1 MTLRSGGFCAAL
13 VVLAQGL
20 AGGCTQQP
28 GTPPAQGLSAFRLPA
43 INLTVGSDPVMTAAA
58 SVASNLADPRRMA
71 GRPAIAAQVAAQYEF
86 VTEQLREPR
95 FIGLSPLA
103 QPQMER
109 GRGPLRDTLG
119 IRHDAAPGQAIA
131 QLTALAGALQQ
142 GDVAA
147 TQRVLGAAPFTLPPG
162 EVLVTLNAMPFV
174 VDAARAAS
182 FADQQLNRASPWA
195 ID

>member
-1 MTLRSGGFCAAL
+1 MRVRVSGACLAL
-13 VVLAQGL
+13 VLA
-20 AGGCTQQP
+20 AGCTQEP

-43 INLTVGSDPVMTAAA
+43 INLTVGSDPVITASA
-58 SVASNLADPRRMA
+58 SASSNLADPRRMA
-71 GRPAIAAQVAAQYEF
+71 GRPAVAAQVVAQYEF

-95 FIGLSPLA
+95 FVGVSPLA

-109 GRGPLRDTLG
+109 GRTALRDTLG
-119 IRHDAAPGQAIA
+119 LSQDASPSVAIA

-142 GDVAA
+142 GNVAEA
-147 TQRVLGAAPFTLPPG
+147 DRVLSTAPFTRPPG
-162 EVLVTLNAMPFV
+162 DVLATLSAMPFV
-174 VDAARAAS
+174 PDAARAAS

>member
-1 MTLRSGGFCAAL
+1 MRVRVSGACLAL
-13 VVLAQGL
+13 VLA
-20 AGGCTQQP
+20 AGCTQEP

-43 INLTVGSDPVMTAAA
+43 INLTVGSDPVITASA
-58 SVASNLADPRRMA
+58 SASSNLADPRRMA
-71 GRPAIAAQVAAQYEF
+71 GRPAVAAQVVAQYEF

-95 FIGLSPLA
+95 FVGVSPLA

-109 GRGPLRDTLG
+109 GRTALRDTLG
-119 IRHDAAPGQAIA
+119 LRQDASPGVAIA

-142 GDVAA
+142 GNVAEA
-147 TQRVLGAAPFTLPPG
+147 DRVLSTAPFTRPPG
-162 EVLVTLNAMPFV
+162 EVLATLSAMPFV
-174 VDAARAAS
+174 PDAARAAS